1 MTAPAQKLS
10 ALAIALAVCLW
21 PASQARAQNEP
32 EAAPTQLEQPQAEPT
47 EFTPVTAGDANR
59 AASATTADASPSS
72 AASSAAQATPES
84 AAASQEAAPSTA
96 AQAAASKVASRDRSA
111 SPKKGSKAAGGG
123 KGAGSAAIVPANS
136 PFASMNFANA
146 KVPTNINSD
155 TMNLDYKNKAILFNG
170 HVHAVQG
177 AGDLTSDTLRVQYGQ
192 DFNDVKMMYA
202 DGNVRMSQGT
212 RWVTADHAV
221 LDQSQHLLTFHGNP
235 VVHDQKDQITG
246 SLITVDMVT
255 GKSTVQNPRVVIFPC
270 EEKNADNVT
279 ATDNP

>member
-10 ALAIALAVCLW
+10 ALALALAVCLW
-21 PASQARAQNEP
+21 PPPSVRAQNEP
-32 EAAPTQLEQPQAEPT
+32 EAAPTQIEAPQAEPT
-47 EFTPVTAGDANR
+47 EFTPVTAGEANR

-72 AASSAAQATPES
+72 GAAATPEN
-84 AAASQEAAPSTA
+84 AAASPEATASTSV
-96 AQAAASKVASRDRSA
+96 QAAASKDSSSDSSA
-111 SPKKGSKAAGGG
+111 RPKKRSGSKATGAG
-123 KGAGSAAIVPANS
+123 KGAGPAAIVPENS
-136 PFASMNFANA
+136 PFASMNFANS

-192 DFNDVKMMYA
+192 DFNDIKMMYA

-255 GKSTVQNPRVVIFPC
+255 GKSTVQNPRVVIFPR